1 MGDFEEVERLQ
12 AGIRAW
18 LLRTARSGRHDLRGI
33 DGQAVL
39 PLLCAAAFAPALADA
54 DGPAPGLARMGV
66 LTSVGADVLAHR
78 LAEAS
83 SQARSASADVPDL
96 NRNLEAVISRAVG
109 EVLATRDEHA
119 GELRSDIAMVMR
131 EIDAGGTMFRAAIE
145 AGDTDVE
152 REVLAALEALGA
164 EFGDMAFMLSDLAR
178 AAGETQDSLDGQG
191 AELRAARER
200 AARQSADVRLIRE
213 ELAVIE
219 QRAGRWQLEPAGSS
233 APGPRWDGCPYR
245 GLLPYDQ
252 AHAAVF
258 CGRERPVAELA
269 GLLAGTGIVMVTGAS
284 GAGKTSLLR
293 AGLVPALARG
303 VQVPGS
309 AGWPVVS
316 LTVTARPLTDLA
328 AGLAP
333 LDGRDPAAIRQR
345 LADAPGQ
352 AHLLIRELTR
362 SAGAAARLVLIVDQF
377 EQVFAADGAQEKAER
392 AAFID
397 AVCAAATRPAG
408 PRGEPPARVV
418 IAVRGDYWDHCAA
431 YPQLVAVMERDHLVV
446 GPMPE
451 AGLRRAI
458 TGPAEASGL
467 RVESALVDAIVA
479 DARADG
485 ASLPMFSQA
494 LALTWENRED
504 GRLTRA
510 GYDRAGR
517 VAGAI
522 EAAAEAVYAGLT
534 EDQRAVARDVLRQM
548 TAVGHDGRLARRP
561 VSRAGPR
568 AERGGRADAVLGA
581 FARGRLVYLGDGT
594 AEIAH
599 DALLRAWPRLRGWL
613 EEDQSSLILYGQ
625 LAEDTARWRQDGQ
638 DSSRLYRGVQLAAAR
653 EATRVWAADPGRYPA
668 LPAAEAEFLRASGR
682 ASTRGRWGRRALAGA
697 LVLVLLTA
705 LAGAGLAVRSARDD
719 ASRQRTEATSARL
732 AGQSTTLGATDPVT
746 ASLLAAAAWRIAPT
760 AQARYSLLESLAQPV
775 RAILAARSGEVTAV
789 AASPGGKTMAAAYRD
804 GTIRLWDI
812 SSHRLVSSA
821 TWGGAADALAFTGGG
836 KTLEVA
842 GPTAVG
848 VWTLAGRAR
857 FARQPLAG
865 VTSVPGV
872 TGRSAAFSPDGTK
885 LATGGDDGNV
895 RLWDVATQQEIGAPM
910 SSGLAPVEALAFSPD
925 GTTVA
930 AGGGDGTVQLWDA
943 ATQHEVGTT
952 MAAGPAAVRAL
963 AFSPA
968 GKILAAGGQDGDV
981 RLWDT
986 ATQTQ
991 AGATMATGAPVAA
1004 LSFSGS
1010 GTTLAIAV
1018 KGAGEA
1024 GGGSTE
1030 LWSSATQEQTG
1041 AALAAPGA
1049 TRVSALD
1056 FGVGAGLLATGDA
1069 TGTITLW
1076 DPAGFHQSSA
1086 PVITGT
1092 PQSAAT
1098 VGGQDLAALSA
1109 RGEILAVRDQGG
1121 TVRLRNARTGRPV
1134 GRPIVSHHAVTGLAL
1149 SPDGKTLAVTAGGLQ
1164 LWSTATGQ
1172 RIGGP
1177 LPAADAKA
1185 AAAPAAFSP
1194 DGRLV
1199 AAIGSDGK
1207 ARVWNVA
1214 TQQQTGI
1221 VVTLPSSGS
1230 ISGGSARDALAFS
1243 PGGTT
1248 FVTVGANGTAALWS
1262 VATGRRVGAL
1272 MAAGTPSGQAAAGRP
1287 AAAVAFSPDGRTL
1300 ATAVDGT
1307 IRLWDTATQQ
1317 EIGTPMAAGPG
1328 PTAAVAFS
1336 PDGRALATAGGDG
1349 TARLWDVA
1357 TQQEIGTPMA
1367 AGPDPLYAVAFSP
1380 DGRTLAT
1387 AGGDGT
1393 TRAWDVAFPAGLLAG
1408 ACAIADQSLTRQ
1420 QWAGYAGTQPFQQ
1433 VCPAS

>member
-33 DGQAVL
+33 DGPAVL
-39 PLLCAAAFAPALADA
+39 PLLCAAAFGPALADA
-54 DGPAPGLARMGV
+54 DGPAPGPARMGV
-66 LTSVGADVLAHR
+66 LTSVGADVLAH
-78 LAEAS
+78 LLTEAS
-83 SQARSASADVPDL
+83 SHARSASADAPDL
-96 NRNLEAVISRAVG
+96 TRNLEAEISRAVG
-109 EVLATRDEHA
+109 EVLAASDEHA

-145 AGDTDVE
+145 AGDTEVE

-178 AAGETQDSLDGQG
+178 AAGEIQDSLDGQG

-219 QRAGRWQLEPAGSS
+219 QRAGQWQLEPAEPS

-258 CGRERPVAELA
+258 CGRERLVAELA
-269 GLLAGTGIVMVTGAS
+269 GMLAGTGIVMVTGAS
-284 GAGKTSLLR
+284 GAGKTSLLQ

-328 AGLAP
+328 AGLAT

-377 EQVFAADGAQEKAER
+377 EQVFAADGAQDRAER

-397 AVCAAATRPAG
+397 AVCAAAARPAG

-418 IAVRGDYWDHCAA
+418 IAVRGDYWDRCAA
-431 YPQLVAVMERDHLVV
+431 HPQLVAAMERDHLVV

-467 RVESALVDAIVA
+467 RVESALIDAIVA

-522 EAAAEAVYAGLT
+522 EAGAEAVYAGLT

-561 VSRAGPR
+561 LSRVGPR
-568 AERGGRADAVLGA
+568 RGGRADAVLGA
-581 FARGRLVYLGDGT
+581 FAQGRLVMLGDGT

-599 DALLRAWPRLRGWL
+599 DALLQAWPRLRGWL

-625 LAEDTARWRQDGQ
+625 LAEDTARWRQDGK
-638 DSSRLYRGVQLAAAR
+638 DSSRLYRGVQLAAAQ
-653 EATRVWAADPGRYPA
+653 EAARVWAADPGRYPA

-682 ASTRGRWGRRALAGA
+682 ASTRGRWGRRTLAGA
-697 LVLVLLTA
+697 LVLVLLAA
-705 LAGAGLAVRSARDD
+705 LAEAGLAVRSARDD

-775 RAILAARSGEVTAV
+775 RGILAARSGEVTAV
-789 AASPGGKTMAAAYRD
+789 ASSPGGKTLAAAYRD
-804 GTIRLWDI
+804 GTIRLWDV

-848 VWTLAGRAR
+848 VWNLAGRAR
-857 FARQPLAG
+857 FARQPLAA
-865 VTSVPGV
+865 VTGV
-872 TGRSAAFSPDGTK
+872 TGVT
-885 LATGGDDGNV
+885 
-895 RLWDVATQQEIGAPM
+895 
-910 SSGLAPVEALAFSPD
+910 
-925 GTTVA
+925 
-930 AGGGDGTVQLWDA
+930 
-943 ATQHEVGTT
+943 
-952 MAAGPAAVRAL
+952 AAGPPRSAPMAPSWPPAA
-963 AFSPA
+963 
-968 GKILAAGGQDGDV
+968 
-981 RLWDT
+981 T
-986 ATQTQ
+986 
-991 AGATMATGAPVAA
+991 
-1004 LSFSGS
+1004 
-1010 GTTLAIAV
+1010 
-1018 KGAGEA
+1018 
-1024 GGGSTE
+1024 
-1030 LWSSATQEQTG
+1030 
-1041 AALAAPGA
+1041 
-1049 TRVSALD
+1049 
-1056 FGVGAGLLATGDA
+1056 
-1069 TGTITLW
+1069 TGTS
-1076 DPAGFHQSSA
+1076 GC
-1086 PVITGT
+1086 GT
-1092 PQSAAT
+1092 WPP
-1098 VGGQDLAALSA
+1098 GRKSA
-1109 RGEILAVRDQGG
+1109 RR
-1121 TVRLRNARTGRPV
+1121 
-1134 GRPIVSHHAVTGLAL
+1134 
-1149 SPDGKTLAVTAGGLQ
+1149 
-1164 LWSTATGQ
+1164 
-1172 RIGGP
+1172 
-1177 LPAADAKA
+1177 
-1185 AAAPAAFSP
+1185 
-1194 DGRLV
+1194 
-1199 AAIGSDGK
+1199 
-1207 ARVWNVA
+1207 
-1214 TQQQTGI
+1214 
-1221 VVTLPSSGS
+1221 
-1230 ISGGSARDALAFS
+1230 
-1243 PGGTT
+1243 
-1248 FVTVGANGTAALWS
+1248 
-1262 VATGRRVGAL
+1262 
-1272 MAAGTPSGQAAAGRP
+1272 
-1287 AAAVAFSPDGRTL
+1287 
-1300 ATAVDGT
+1300 
-1307 IRLWDTATQQ
+1307 
-1317 EIGTPMAAGPG
+1317 
-1328 PTAAVAFS
+1328 
-1336 PDGRALATAGGDG
+1336 
-1349 TARLWDVA
+1349 
-1357 TQQEIGTPMA
+1357 
-1367 AGPDPLYAVAFSP
+1367 
-1380 DGRTLAT
+1380 
-1387 AGGDGT
+1387 
-1393 TRAWDVAFPAGLLAG
+1393 
-1408 ACAIADQSLTRQ
+1408 
-1420 QWAGYAGTQPFQQ
+1420 
-1433 VCPAS
+1433 